1 VSFLSSSSR
10 DAFPARVRPCLL
22 ANNVALPSLVHHW
35 PSSPLLSAPASCC
48 SGALQPRPRD
58 HSPLS
63 ITPRC
68 YSRPFLP
75 HTIRPPLMVFMHL
88 QSGAPLLSPRG
99 YKSHGRARL
108 FPHPG
113 CSFSRTHL
121 YHVATVFLPAAIT
134 AAAINGISAA
144 IKSSTANHA
153 PSPIKCDAEPLLPRM
168 LSLSLRAFLPC
179 PLSSVRITKSQ
190 PTSPV
195 RTIAVVEFSA
205 RAAARHALAPR
216 PASPPARNIADHR
229 HHVVVVARRSSTCL
243 AVPRSAQAAA
253 TSLSLTTPWS
263 PPTQSCSSTLCTN
276 SASRPSIPLRP
287 KPQLFVL
294 RRT

>member
-1 VSFLSSSSR
+1 MLFLLVFVRVCSPITSR
-10 DAFPARVRPCLL
+10 CRRLCTTGPPRLCCSRLPAAAVEHYSR
-22 ANNVALPSLVHHW
+22 
-35 PSSPLLSAPASCC
+35 APATIR
-48 SGALQPRPRD
+48 L
-58 HSPLS
+58 SP
-63 ITPRC
+63 
-68 YSRPFLP
+68 SRHAVTHYRFFP

-88 QSGAPLLSPRG
+88 QSGAPSLSPRG

-121 YHVATVFLPAAIT
+121 YHVATVFLPSAIT

-168 LSLSLRAFLPC
+168 LSISLRAFLPC